1 MGTQIGKLFSSSRQ
15 TITIDALSGNK
26 IGFDAYNTIY
36 AFLARIRDKSTGGG
50 YFTDSNG
57 NVTSHLI
64 GLFPR
69 LTHFLI
75 HDVKPIFIFDGKPPD
90 FKISEIITRKER
102 KKEAEVK
109 RELAIAAGDMDEASK
124 YAQATSRI
132 TPEILEDTKILLRN
146 LGIPI
151 VQAPS
156 EAEAQGAILTN
167 QGIINAMASQD
178 YDSFLF
184 GCSTVIRN
192 LGVSQRRKLPN
203 QQRFIEVET
212 ERIQLNQLL
221 NELKLKDREQ
231 LILVGLLIGTDYNPK
246 GIKGIGPKTALKLV
260 QKYPNF
266 DSLFTHLDATYD
278 LEKIFP
284 YPPDV
289 LLKYFLSPEVD
300 ENVKISYSDPKPKKV
315 QKFLVEERG
324 FTPERIQRQIKALQ
338 RITSQSTL
346 DTFFGS

>member
-1 MGTQIGKLFSSSRQ
+1 
-15 TITIDALSGNK
+15 
-26 IGFDAYNTIY
+26 
-36 AFLARIRDKSTGGG
+36 
-50 YFTDSNG
+50 
-57 NVTSHLI
+57 
-64 GLFPR
+64 
-69 LTHFLI
+69 
-75 HDVKPIFIFDGKPPD
+75 
-90 FKISEIITRKER
+90 
-102 KKEAEVK
+102 
-109 RELAIAAGDMDEASK
+109 
-124 YAQATSRI
+124 
-132 TPEILEDTKILLRN
+132 
-146 LGIPI
+146 
-151 VQAPS
+151 
-156 EAEAQGAILTN
+156 
-167 QGIINAMASQD
+167 
-178 YDSFLF
+178 
-184 GCSTVIRN
+184 
-192 LGVSQRRKLPN
+192 
-203 QQRFIEVET
+203 VET